1 MINKLL
7 KITKIFCELNFK
19 FLKYNSIVRNE
30 NNSKILIAKNV
41 KISNSYIFVTK
52 GSTLVIEKGCDIK
65 NLNLFVN
72 GKVTIGENNIID
84 NGYCISKL
92 RISVNGTFILG
103 AYNRIRS
110 IIWIRFNGKLVI
122 GSHNNINEESEI
134 RCDEKITIG
143 SYNQISYKC
152 MIWDTNTHNI
162 YSDEKRREL
171 TDKFYPIFGY
181 EYEKP
186 KTKALKIGDD
196 CWIGREAALL
206 KGVELKNSSIVGFR
220 TTLSNCSIEKNKI
233 VVSKSENL
241 ILEREKN

>member
-7 KITKIFCELNFK
+7 KISKVLCELNFK
-19 FLKYNSIVRNE
+19 FLIFNSIVRNQKH
-30 NNSKILIAKNV
+30 SKILIAKNV
-41 KISNSYIFVTK
+41 KISNSNIFVTK
-52 GSTLVIEKGCDIK
+52 GSTLFIDKGCNIK

-72 GKVTIGENNIID
+72 GNVSIGKNNIID
-84 NGYCISKL
+84 NGYCISKSS
-92 RISVNGTFILG
+92 ISVNGTLVIG
-103 AYNRIRS
+103 DYNRIRS
-110 IIWIRFNGKLVI
+110 TIWIRFNGKLVI

-134 RCDEKITIG
+134 RCDESVTMG

-186 KTKALKIGDD
+186 KTKAIKIGDD

-220 TTLSNCSIEKNKI
+220 TTLSNCLIEKNKI
-233 VVSKSENL
+233 VVSKRENL
-241 ILEREKN
+241 VMEREKK